1 MKNNQNEQFHEIDS
15 INIAIPFMSTSVN
28 SSYSWKQRRFKSHEY
43 QEFENK
49 IEKFFLLRR
58 NEEKIRITW
67 NEWLWVE
74 YKFYFKIF
82 NKNWSIKKKDLMNYE
97 KTLTDS
103 LSKYIEWFEDSKI
116 KKAILEKIDSNEEK
130 IEIKIY
136 EIKE

>member
-15 INIAIPFMSTSVN
+15 INIVIPFMSTSVN
-28 SSYSWKQRRFKSHEY
+28 SSYSWKQRRFKSYEY

-67 NEWLWVE
+67 DEWLWVE
-74 YKFYFKIF
+74 YKFYFKIL

-116 KKAILEKIDSNEEK
+116 KKAILEKINSDEEK